1 MEKDMRKLSFGNGTM
16 TIREIDIIGPLA
28 SQIEQGKSSGKMISD
43 NIGITGRWEII
54 EVERLDL
61 NGIAN
66 AISKLLKGTSVECE
80 SVLMGGIK
88 FYKGLSEE
96 QILQIITNNR
106 NCIEKNIGF
115 EIT

>member
-1 MEKDMRKLSFGNGTM
+1 MRNDMTIRKLSFGNGTI
-16 TIREIDIIGPLA
+16 TIESMDIVGPFA
-28 SQIEQGKSSGKMISD
+28 KRAATYEQMVRNNMGV
-43 NIGITGRWEII
+43 TGRWEII

-96 QILQIITNNR
+96 QILQIITNNK